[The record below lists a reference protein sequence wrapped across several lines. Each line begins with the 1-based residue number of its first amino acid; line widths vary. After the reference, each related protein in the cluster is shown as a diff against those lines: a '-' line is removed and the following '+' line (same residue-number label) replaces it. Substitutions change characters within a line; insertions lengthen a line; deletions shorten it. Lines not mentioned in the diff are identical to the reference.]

1 MTSGI
6 SKLIPPF
13 RNSLR
18 KILRN
23 FSVRNERDFY
33 EEVMEKV
40 NSYTKELTKGQ
51 YGGLKKLGRLPVK
64 RSTGLAIR
72 LQSLGYVGMGTLPSS
87 WVNPPNGPNRIGTLQ
102 SQLSFWKGQKRKI
115 QNRILNA

>member
-1 MTSGI
+1 MTSEI
-6 SKLIPPF
+6 SKLRPPF
-13 RNSLR
+13 RKSLR

-23 FSVRNERDFY
+23 FPIRNERDY
-33 EEVMEKV
+33 R
-40 NSYTKELTKGQ
+40 SYCTKELTKGQ
-51 YGGLKKLGRLPVK
+51 YGGLKELGKLMIK
-64 RSTGLAIR
+64 RTNGIAIR
-72 LQSLGYVGMGTLPSS
+72 LQSLGFVGMGTLPSS